1 MQIGLYEVKSGWTD
15 IEELTGE
22 TFSAGTTYQIQPRGR
37 VIFQEA
43 ESEPASDNYDG
54 IIADSADV
62 VKYSPGTQAL
72 YIRAQTAASINI
84 SQLEA

>member
-1 MQIGLYEVKSGWTD
+1 MQIGLYEVKSYWTE

-43 ESEPASDNYDG
+43 ESEPLSDNYDG

-62 VKYSPGTQAL
+62 IKYSPGTQAL
-72 YIRAQTAASINI
+72 YVRSQTAASINV
-84 SQLEA
+84 SQLES